1 VPGAFVLLSAYN
13 GARYIAE
20 QIESIRS
27 QSFTD
32 WKLIIRDDGSSD
44 DTIGII
50 EQFCGRDKR
59 ISLFG
64 RHELNLGPTAS
75 FARLLTT
82 AYHDGARFVFLSDQ
96 DDVWLPD
103 KMQQQLSLLSTVGR
117 EGTRAVLV
125 HSDPVVVDQDL
136 KKLHASFSEFQR
148 TSYNSNDP
156 LSTLLIHN
164 AVVGCTIAM
173 NRPLLEFSLPV
184 PTSSPHDWWLALCAA
199 ASGFIVRTPSPTVLY
214 RQHSANVVG
223 VAAPRRTFFRQL
235 ARHPISYTATNL
247 RSFSSGVEQAQR
259 LALRLK
265 ERGATDPRVVER
277 VEQYC
282 EAFAEDASPL
292 QRIRSL
298 YRSEARPQ
306 RVTSKIVLSFLSA
319 GFPWASRLAS
329 RSR

>member
-1 VPGAFVLLSAYN
+1 MLLSAYN

-27 QSFTD
+27 QSFAD
-32 WKLIIRDDGSSD
+32 WKLVIRDDGSSD

-59 ISLFG
+59 ILLVGHGEPNVGPTGSFG
-64 RHELNLGPTAS
+64 R
-75 FARLLTT
+75 LLAF
-82 AYHDGARFVFLSDQ
+82 AYHEDARFVFLSDQ

-103 KMQQQLSLLSTVGR
+103 KMKQQMSLLSTVGR
-117 EGTRAVLV
+117 EGTRRVLV
-125 HSDPVVVDQDL
+125 HSDLVVVDQYL
-136 KKLHASFSEFQR
+136 KKLHPSFSEFQR

-164 AVVGCTIAM
+164 AVVGCTIGM
-173 NRPLLEFSLPV
+173 NRPLLEFSLPLPV
-184 PTSSPHDWWLALCAA
+184 SSPHDWWLALCAA
-199 ASGFIVRTPSPTVLY
+199 ASGFIVRTASPTVLY

-223 VAAPRRTFFRQL
+223 AAAPRRAFFRQL
-235 ARHPISYTATNL
+235 ARHPISYTASNL

-265 ERGATDPRVVER
+265 ERGGSDPRVVER

-292 QRIRSL
+292 QRIRAL

-306 RVTSKIVLSFLSA
+306 RLTSKIVMSFLSA
-319 GFPWASRLAS
+319 GFPWANRLAT